1 MKIVFTLYFFISLLV
16 AVQAKEFNSVKEM
29 PSNKDIF
36 IMFSIPSCPWCERQL
51 KVLEKIK
58 ENRDNFEY
66 MKVQDDNII
75 YEELIQNYAFPVEVY
90 PTSFIVKKEE
100 GELYIRYEFQGYQK
114 RSNILKILDSDDDF

>member
-1 MKIVFTLYFFISLLV
+1 MKKIFILCFFITLLITG
-16 AVQAKEFNSVKEM
+16 QAKEFNSVKDM

-58 ENRDNFEY
+58 ETRDNFEF

-75 YEELIQNYAFPVEVY
+75 YEELIENYAFPIEVY
-90 PTSFIVKKEE
+90 PTSFIVIKEE
-100 GELYIRYEFQGYQK
+100 GELHIKYEFQGYQK
-114 RSNILKILDSDDDF
+114 KSNILKILDSDNEF

>member
-1 MKIVFTLYFFISLLV
+1 MKKIFILCFFISLLIIG
-16 AVQAKEFNSVKEM
+16 QAKEFNSVKDM

-58 ENRDNFEY
+58 ETRDNFEF

-75 YEELIQNYAFPVEVY
+75 YEELIENYAFPIEVY
-90 PTSFIVKKEE
+90 PTSFIVIKEE
-100 GELYIRYEFQGYQK
+100 GELHIKYEFQGYQK
-114 RSNILKILDSDDDF
+114 KSNILKILDSDNEF

>member
-1 MKIVFTLYFFISLLV
+1 MNRVFTLCFFISLLI

-51 KVLEKIK
+51 KVLKKIK
-58 ENRDNFEY
+58 ESRENFEY
-66 MKVQDDNII
+66 MKVQDNNII
-75 YEELIQNYAFPVEVY
+75 YEELIENYAFPIEVY
-90 PTSFIVKKEE
+90 PTSFIVKKED
-100 GELYIRYEFQGYQK
+100 GELHIRYEFQGYQK

>member
-1 MKIVFTLYFFISLLV
+1 MKRIFILCFFISLLITG
-16 AVQAKEFNSVKEM
+16 QAKEFNSIKDM

-58 ENRDNFEY
+58 KNRDDFEY

-75 YEELIQNYAFPVEVY
+75 YEELIENYAFPIEVY

-114 RSNILKILDSDDDF
+114 KSSILKILDSDDDF